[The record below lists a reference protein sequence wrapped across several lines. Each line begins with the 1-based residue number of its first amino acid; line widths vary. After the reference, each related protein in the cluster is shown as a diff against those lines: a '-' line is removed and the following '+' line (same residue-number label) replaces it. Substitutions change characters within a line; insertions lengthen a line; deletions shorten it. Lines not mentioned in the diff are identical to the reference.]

1 VKDETKPK
9 PPVQDIKDE
18 TAPKPPVQG
27 ETTVTFTARQL
38 RRAREVLARLSGA
51 RRSQHLYPQGHPAV
65 RESAAGLMEVLSAY
79 FDEGFDVPLTFF
91 ENEVL
96 LGHQLLPEE
105 SVMFDQLVRSMS
117 DAPANSVTFL
127 KGLQVEELE
136 RAMPLLTAE
145 TDAVDAAGGLE
156 TAARAA
162 GLTHVMLATAK
173 VYEKDEHFKQMSGKE
188 AAHSGY
194 TGALE
199 LLRDLDHTVRSDQV
213 ASAERV
219 RGVVRGLVE
228 NVLGNRHALLEL
240 SGLKD
245 YDEYTFFHSVNV
257 AILSL
262 ALGSALSSDR
272 RFLNTLGVGALMHD
286 VGKMT
291 IDLATL
297 NKTDAL
303 TTEEWD
309 QIRLHPL
316 RGAKLAASM
325 PGLDRASI
333 VVILEHHMRLDLDGY
348 PGRRPPRPQ
357 HLMSRI
363 VAVADAYDAMT
374 SRRTYSE
381 ARLPDESMEVLARNS
396 GTAFDPVLVRLFV
409 QIMGVYPPRSV
420 VRLSTGEVGVVVRPS
435 GTDMLRPA
443 VRVIADSSGAFIEPH
458 DIELSAGDGPSIEA
472 CLDPTALNVDVDD
485 YL

>member
-1 VKDETKPK
+1 V
-9 PPVQDIKDE
+9 
-18 TAPKPPVQG
+18 
-27 ETTVTFTARQL
+27 
-38 RRAREVLARLSGA
+38 
-51 RRSQHLYPQGHPAV
+51 
-65 RESAAGLMEVLSAY
+65 GLLQMLEPY
-79 FDEGFDVPLTFF
+79 FEEGFDVPLTFF

-105 SVMFDQLVRSMS
+105 SVMFDQLVRGMS
-117 DAPANSVTFL
+117 DAAANSVTFF
-127 KGLQVEELE
+127 KGLDVAELE
-136 RAMPLLTAE
+136 RALPLLAAE
-145 TDAVDAAGGLE
+145 QADVAAVGGLE
-156 TAARAA
+156 VAVRAA

-173 VYEKDEHFKQMSGKE
+173 VYEKEDALKELSDKE
-188 AAHSGY
+188 AASTSY
-194 TGALE
+194 TSALE
-199 LLRDLDHTVRSDQV
+199 LLRDLDRAIRSNRV

-219 RGVVRGLVE
+219 RGVVRGLVD
-228 NVLGNRHALLEL
+228 NVLGNRHALIEL

-286 VGKMT
+286 IGKMT
-291 IDLATL
+291 IDHEIL

-303 TTEEWD
+303 TSEDWD

-316 RGAKLAASM
+316 RGAEVAASM

-333 VVILEHHMRLDLDGY
+333 VVVLEHHMRLDLDGY
-348 PGRRPPRPQ
+348 PTRRPARTQ
-357 HLMSRI
+357 HVTSRI

-374 SRRTYSE
+374 SQRTYSD
-381 ARLPDESMEVLARNS
+381 ARLQDESMAVLARNA

-409 QIMGVYPPRSV
+409 QMLGVYPPRSV
-420 VRLSTGEVGVVVRPS
+420 VRMSTGEVGVVVNPGGSDVLRPRVRVFTDAS
-435 GTDMLRPA
+435 GTL
-443 VRVIADSSGAFIEPH
+443 IEPR
-458 DIELSAGDGPSIEA
+458 DIDLESGGGPSIQA
-472 CLDPTALNVDVDD
+472 CIDPTGLNIEVED